1 MINFFIMGGAYMWLL
16 LILILVVFGLFIKKV
31 IDLFFSDRADI
42 DRSEKGVNAIFFW
55 GAFSLLLGILAHFHG
70 VFEAMVAISKAT
82 DISPSI
88 VAMGYARS
96 LITILSGL
104 FIFMISGIM
113 WFFLR
118 WRIKNVKA
126 A

>member
-1 MINFFIMGGAYMWLL
+1 MWLL
-16 LILILVVFGLFIKKV
+16 LILILVIFGLFIKKV
-31 IDLFFSDRADI
+31 IDLFFSDTADI

-70 VFEAMVAISKAT
+70 IFEAMVAISKAT

-88 VAMGYARS
+88 VAMGYAMS
-96 LITILSGL
+96 LVTILSGL

-118 WRIKNVKA
+118 WRIKNLKVA
-126 A
+126 